1 MKTRIIYFLAIAAI
15 SLFIKSSASQTLF
28 TEDFSY
34 PPISNIVGMNGWQ
47 LGYAPIPANSIPV
60 LNTGLT
66 FPGYSGSGVGNSILI
81 RNDSAQSTSVKKEF
95 TEQTAGSVYLSLML
109 RVDSLTATASE
120 DFLVSLDKG
129 GATSDFRCFLLMKKY
144 NSGTFFLGI
153 RKYNTNSYSPVL
165 FNKNQTYLVVL
176 KYKFYTGSTTND
188 SVSLFVIP
196 STIPSN
202 EPAADQVSAAGN
214 DSPGLGEIHINNHA
228 YGQFGSG
235 LRRSS
240 VKIDGIRIAKS
251 WGEAVFTA
259 VQQTSTEVPGTFEL
273 KQNYPNPFNPSTKIN
288 FSLPKSGNVKLSVFD
303 ITGKEISTIVNSHL
317 SAGSYSADFDASGL
331 SSGVY
336 ICRIVTEDFVSSK
349 KMTLI
354 K

>member
-1 MKTRIIYFLAIAAI
+1 MKTRIIYFLAIAVTTFLI
-15 SLFIKSSASQTLF
+15 RSSASQTLF

-34 PPISNIVGMNGWQ
+34 PAMNNIAGMNGWI

-66 FPGYSGSGVGNSILI
+66 FNGYPGSGVGNSILI
-81 RNDSAQSTSVKKEF
+81 RNDSAQSSSVKKEF
-95 TEQTAGSVYLSLML
+95 TEQTSGKVYLSLML
-109 RVDSLTATASE
+109 RVDSLTLTASE

-144 NSGTFFLGI
+144 NSSTFFLGI
-153 RKYNTNSYSPVL
+153 RKSNINSYSPTL
-165 FNKNQTYLVVL
+165 LNKNQTYLVVL
-176 KYKFYTGSTTND
+176 KYQFFGGSSTND
-188 SVSLFVIP
+188 SASLFIIP
-196 STIPSN
+196 STIPVN
-202 EPAADQVSAAGN
+202 EPAADQVTATGN

-240 VKIDGIRIAKS
+240 VKLDGIKIAKT
-251 WGEAVFTA
+251 WGEAVLTA
-259 VQQTSTEVPGTFEL
+259 VEQTSTEVPSSFEL
-273 KQNYPNPFNPSTKIN
+273 KQNYPNPFNPATKIN

-303 ITGKEISTIVNSHL
+303 ITGKVISTIVNSEL
-317 SAGSYSADFDASGL
+317 SAGSYSADFDAAGL
-331 SSGVY
+331 SSGIY
-336 ICRIVTEDFVSSK
+336 FYRLETGNFVSTK
-349 KMTLI
+349 KMTLV